1 MGAKFSMKKHFLA
14 NTPAGS
20 WVKVFI
26 SAVLLQFMN
35 GLIEGH
41 PLFSWDKAMLEKLAT
56 AGLVALIPVII
67 NFINPNDTRYGVGEQ
82 TVTK

>member
-1 MGAKFSMKKHFLA
+1 MKKNFFA

-67 NFINPNDTRYGVGEQ
+67 NFINPNDTRYGVGDK

>member
-1 MGAKFSMKKHFLA
+1 MATKFSLNSNFWAKSPVA
-14 NTPAGS
+14 S

-41 PLFSWDKAMLEKLAT
+41 PLFSWDKSMFEKLTT

-67 NFINPNDTRYGVGEQ
+67 NFLNPNDTRYGVGEQ

>member
-1 MGAKFSMKKHFLA
+1 MATKFSMKKHFLA

-41 PLFSWDKAMLEKLAT
+41 RLFTWDKAMLEKLAT

-67 NFINPNDTRYGVGEQ
+67 NFLNPNDTRYGVGEQ